1 MTALAVSPQ
10 CSQTHTSDLIDDY
23 VLARIDFRVRQLAG
37 KFNLDE
43 NRQDDCR
50 QDMVVDLLNAA
61 ERFDP
66 AKAKWHTFACRVLDI
81 AVMRFTQLECRRRQR
96 EGGRPMG
103 FSQAP
108 DGCPAAVNNPAH
120 EGHDDIAELEL
131 RLDVSLVLARMP
143 QRLQDAAEALKFL
156 SPPEAAKV
164 LGIHRNSIYRLIAE
178 IRAYFEQAG
187 LGLSEFGAADSASQR
202 M

>member
-1 MTALAVSPQ
+1 MANATFPNVHNQSLNSN
-10 CSQTHTSDLIDDY
+10 LIDDY

-43 NRQDDCR
+43 NRQADCR

-96 EGGRPMG
+96 EAGRPMG

-108 DGCPAAVNNPAH
+108 DGCPSAVNNPAH

-131 RLDVSLVLARMP
+131 RLDVSQVMDRMP
-143 QRLQDAAEALKFL
+143 QRLRDAAEALKFL
-156 SPPEAAKV
+156 SPPEA

-187 LGLSEFGAADSASQR
+187 LGLEISAADSACLR